1 MVAAMRDSR
10 LRSADFIHS
19 LLGFTAGRA
28 AATAAILDPPRGL
41 PQRFSSGERADVSLY
56 VSIKATGK
64 KHGRVKYAT

>member
-28 AATAAILDPPRGL
+28 AATAAILDPPRDCRKDFQAVNVPMSHSTSVL
-41 PQRFSSGERADVSLY
+41 RPQAKSMDE
-56 VSIKATGK
+56 
-64 KHGRVKYAT
+64 